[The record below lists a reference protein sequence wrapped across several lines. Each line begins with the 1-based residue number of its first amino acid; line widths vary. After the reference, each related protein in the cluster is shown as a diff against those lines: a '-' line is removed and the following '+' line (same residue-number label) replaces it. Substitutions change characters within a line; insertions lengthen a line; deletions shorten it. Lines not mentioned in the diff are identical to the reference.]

1 MTSRAPLFAPSTI
14 LSTWFYVGLIPF
26 APGTFGSLA
35 ALPFGFLAVWLF
47 GWVGILVFAMLAY
60 LIGLWA
66 VGRYM
71 AITGRKDPGEVVI
84 DEVAA
89 QMMPLL
95 IAPVEILPWLTA
107 FVLFRIFDILK
118 PFPCGYIDRKHHG
131 GFGVMTDDLAA
142 GVYAMLGMLILEAL
156 GAW

>member
-1 MTSRAPLFAPSTI
+1 MDQTPARAPST
-14 LSTWFYVGLIPF
+14 LLATWFGVGLIPF

-35 ALPFGFLAVWLF
+35 ALPLGLVLVGLF
-47 GWVGILVFAMLAY
+47 GWTGLAAGALALY

-71 AITGRKDPGEVVI
+71 ALTGRSDPKEVVI

-89 QMMPLL
+89 QLLPLL
-95 IAPVEILPWLTA
+95 VAPVEVLPWLTA

-118 PFPCGYIDRKHHG
+118 PWPCSYFDQKHHG
-131 GFGVMTDDLAA
+131 GFGVMTDDIVAGLYALLIMLA
-142 GVYAMLGMLILEAL
+142 LNAL
-156 GAW
+156 GVW